1 MSGNSGVPVDPVDPA
16 KKTSEIAGPTA
27 DEATV
32 SMDLVHAK
40 CYWNDVEYS
49 QGERVNAADQCYE
62 CSYGRWVEID
72 D

>member
-1 MSGNSGVPVDPVDPA
+1 MSEPTPVEAVDPS

-32 SMDLVHAK
+32 AMDLEGAK
-40 CYWNDVEYS
+40 CHWNDVEFE
-49 QGERVNAADQCYE
+49 QGQQVVNDGTCYE
-62 CSYGRWVEID
+62 CSFGRWVQID